1 MMNFQAKKRSDKN
14 FLTLQILNLASGKN
28 SLLKICN
35 EKNYK
40 LIDYLDVYEQLIRTK
55 LIKIK

>member
-1 MMNFQAKKRSDKN
+1 MEK
-14 FLTLQILNLASGKN
+14 

-40 LIDYLDVYEQLIRTK
+40 LIDYLDVYEELLKTK

>member
-1 MMNFQAKKRSDKN
+1 MNFQAKKRSDKN
-14 FLTLQILNLASGKN
+14 FLTLQILNLASGKK

>member
-1 MMNFQAKKRSDKN
+1 MNFQAKKRSDKN